1 LIPVSVV
8 TGALGS
14 GKTTLIGRILRDP
27 AFARTAVIVSE
38 FGEIPLDHDLI
49 ASADETLLTLATGCL
64 CCTVQTDLARTML
77 DLEGRRAAGLVAYD
91 RVLVETSGLSDPA
104 PLMQALLG
112 DAGVAA
118 THQPPF
124 LVTLVDAVHGSA
136 MLAER
141 PEAVRQVALADR
153 LLISKTDVRDPDA
166 NLLTTLQML
175 NPAAVVGRTG
185 IATAA
190 DLFDG
195 PVSVTITER
204 LEALPEAAG
213 HTDIE
218 TFVLQREAPIPALA
232 LTLLL
237 QALAEHCGGRLLR
250 VKGLI
255 GIEELPDQP
264 AVIHGVR
271 HVFSAPEF
279 LPTWPSIDRTTRMVF
294 IGNGVPRWFP
304 ARLLEAI
311 EAEVRDAQKAHDR
324 ID

>member
-27 AFARTAVIVSE
+27 AFARTAVIVNE

-49 ASADETLLTLATGCL
+49 ASSDETLLTLATGCL

-77 DLEGRRAAGLVAYD
+77 DLEGRRAAGLVTYD

-104 PLMQALLG
+104 PLVQALLG

-118 THQPPF
+118 THRPPF
-124 LVTLVDAVHGSA
+124 IVTLVDAVHGAS
-136 MLAER
+136 MLTQR
-141 PEAVRQVALADR
+141 PEAVRQVALADH
-153 LLISKTDVRDPDA
+153 LLISKTDVQAPADTLLMALRALNADA
-166 NLLTTLQML
+166 PVSDALG
-175 NPAAVVGRTG
+175 AA
-185 IATAA
+185 AA
-190 DLFDG
+190 DLFGDPARAALAGRLASMPDG
-195 PVSVTITER
+195 QSH
-204 LEALPEAAG
+204 A
-213 HTDIE
+213 DIE
-218 TFVLQREAPIPALA
+218 TFVLQRPAPIPALA

-237 QALAEHCGGRLLR
+237 QALAEHCGRRLLR

-279 LPTWPSIDRTTRMVF
+279 LPAWPSRDRTTRMVF
-294 IGNGVPRWFP
+294 IGNNIPRWFP
-304 ARLLEAI
+304 ARLLDAI
-311 EAEVRDAQKAHDR
+311 EAEVREARSDTATR
-324 ID
+324 

>member
-1 LIPVSVV
+1 MIPVSVV

-14 GKTTLIGRILRDP
+14 GKTTLIGRVLRDP
-27 AFARTAVIVSE
+27 AFARTAVIVNE

-49 ASADETLLTLATGCL
+49 ASSDENVLTLATGCL

-77 DLEGRRAAGLVAYD
+77 DLEGRRSAGLVTYD

-104 PLMQALLG
+104 PLVQALLG

-118 THQPPF
+118 THRPPF
-124 LVTLVDAVHGSA
+124 VVALVDAVHGSA
-136 MLAER
+136 TLAER

-153 LLISKTDVRDPDA
+153 LLIGKTDLRAPDA
-166 NLLTTLQML
+166 ELLASLRAL
-175 NPAAVVGRTG
+175 NFDAPVSESRV
-185 IATAA
+185 ATAS
-190 DLFDG
+190 DLFGD
-195 PVSVTITER
+195 PARAALARR
-204 LEALPEAAG
+204 LEGLPDGGGHAG
-213 HTDIE
+213 VE
-218 TFVLQREAPIPALA
+218 TFVLQRDAPVPALA

-237 QALAEHCGGRLLR
+237 QALAEHCGRRLLR

-255 GIEELPDQP
+255 GIEEMPDQP

-271 HVFSAPEF
+271 HVFSAPDF
-279 LPTWPSIDRTTRMVF
+279 LPAWPSGDRTTRMVF

-311 EAEVRDAQKAHDR
+311 ETEVREARAALSTS
-324 ID
+324 

>member
-1 LIPVSVV
+1 MIPVSVV

-27 AFARTAVIVSE
+27 NFARTAVIVNE

-49 ASADETLLTLATGCL
+49 ASSDENLLTLATGCL

-104 PLMQALLG
+104 PLVQALLG
-112 DAGVAA
+112 DAGIAA
-118 THQPPF
+118 THRPPF
-124 LVTLVDAVHGSA
+124 VVTLVDAVHGSA
-136 MLAER
+136 ALAER

-153 LLISKTDVRDPDA
+153 LLISKTDVQTPDPV
-166 NLLTTLQML
+166 LIGSLQTL
-175 NPAAVVGRTG
+175 NPGASIGEAGT
-185 IATAA
+185 ATASI
-190 DLFDG
+190 LFGD
-195 PVSVTITER
+195 PASVALVAR
-204 LEALPEAAG
+204 LDALPGPAG

-218 TFVLQREAPIPALA
+218 TFVLQRDAPVPAVA

-237 QALAEHCGGRLLR
+237 QALAEHCGRRLLR

-255 GIEELPDQP
+255 ALEEMPDRP

-279 LPTWPSIDRTTRMVF
+279 LPSWPSADRTTRIVF
-294 IGNGVPRWFP
+294 IGSGVPRWFP

-311 EAEVRDAQKAHDR
+311 ETEVRQAQQD
-324 ID
+324 